1 MTLGSWRRA
10 TVVGAASAAAGKERT
25 MNAADVATVSGP
37 HAGLL
42 DWLAS
47 HRIEH
52 ELHEHPLT
60 YTARETARAE
70 GVDPATFAKTLG
82 IATDDGRHALVVVD
96 ATDQVDLVKA
106 RRVLDAG
113 RVRLMTEAELTEWL
127 PGCDVG
133 TMPPVG
139 ELFGL
144 PVYAD
149 FAVREDPVI
158 TFHAGSHRFA
168 VLVDRG
174 AWERA
179 AHVTYGDLAID
190 VDTRPAWIRS

>member
-1 MTLGSWRRA
+1 
-10 TVVGAASAAAGKERT
+10 
-25 MNAADVATVSGP
+25 MNAADVASVSGP

-47 HRIEH
+47 HDVDY
-52 ELHEHPLT
+52 ELHEHQLT

-70 GVDPATFAKTLG
+70 RVDPAAFAKTL
-82 IATDDGRHALVVVD
+82 AVVTDDGRHALLVVD
-96 ATDQVDLVKA
+96 ATDRLDLVKA

-113 RVRLMTEAELTEWL
+113 RVRLLSEAELVERM

-139 ELFGL
+139 ELFGV

-149 FAVREDPVI
+149 FAVRADPLV
-158 TFHAGSHRFA
+158 TFHAGSHRFT
-168 VLVDRG
+168 VRVDRA

-179 AHVTYGDLAID
+179 AHVTYGDLAAPREAGPPW
-190 VDTRPAWIRS
+190 TWS

>member
-1 MTLGSWRRA
+1 
-10 TVVGAASAAAGKERT
+10 
-25 MNAADVATVSGP
+25 MNAAGVASVSGP

-42 DWLAS
+42 DWLAT
-47 HRIEH
+47 HRIEY

-82 IATDDGRHALVVVD
+82 VVTDDGRHALVVVD
-96 ATDQVDLVKA
+96 ATDQLDLVKA

-113 RVRLMTEAELTEWL
+113 RVRLMTEPELSERL
-127 PGCDVG
+127 PGCEVG

-139 ELFGL
+139 ELFGM

-149 FAVREDPVI
+149 FAVREDSTI

-168 VLVDRG
+168 VRVDRL

-179 AHVTYGDLAID
+179 AHVTYGDLAVD
-190 VDTRPAWIRS
+190 VDARPAWIRS